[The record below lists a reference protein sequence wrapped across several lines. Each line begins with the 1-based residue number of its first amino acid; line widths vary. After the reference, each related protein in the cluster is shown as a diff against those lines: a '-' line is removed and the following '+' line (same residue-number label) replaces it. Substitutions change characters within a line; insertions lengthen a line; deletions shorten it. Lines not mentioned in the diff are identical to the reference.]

1 MVSRFEA
8 LFIWRFV
15 AVDATAGECWK
26 SVESLPPPPAL
37 PPLVATS
44 EVLGVDDGA
53 CKAEIARAIMSVL
66 KTVDERL

>member
-26 SVESLPPPPAL
+26 SVESLPPL
-37 PPLVATS
+37 PPLVAAS
-44 EVLGVDDGA
+44 ELLGVDDGA
-53 CKAEIARAIMSVL
+53 CKAEIARAIMSLL